1 MKILRLTEETRS
13 SLSETLSKR
22 SPNAYGA
29 FEKQV
34 SEILLAVRERGD
46 AAVIAYTNQ
55 YDGASLTKEQ
65 LAVTEEEDRGRL
77 MHR

>member
-46 AAVIAYTNQ
+46 AA
-55 YDGASLTKEQ
+55 D
-65 LAVTEEEDRGRL
+65 D
-77 MHR
+77 